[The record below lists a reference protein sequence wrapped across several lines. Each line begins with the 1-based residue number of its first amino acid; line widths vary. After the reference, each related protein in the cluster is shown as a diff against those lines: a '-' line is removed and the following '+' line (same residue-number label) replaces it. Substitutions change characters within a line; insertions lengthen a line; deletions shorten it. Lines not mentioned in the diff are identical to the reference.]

1 MAISFKDLR
10 QELTDEMLKDI
21 LLQFD
26 VEPYEETSDYIIFP
40 TCCHNLTGGSPKLY
54 YYKDSKLFHC
64 FTECN
69 DTFDIFTL
77 LQRMYKLRGQDITLR
92 KLEYDF

>member
-26 VEPYEETSDYIIFP
+26 VEPYEETSDYIIIKIV
-40 TCCHNLTGGSPKLY
+40 NYSIVSLNVMIRLIYLRY
-54 YYKDSKLFHC
+54 YNVCINYVDK
-64 FTECN
+64 
-69 DTFDIFTL
+69 I
-77 LQRMYKLRGQDITLR
+77 
-92 KLEYDF
+92 